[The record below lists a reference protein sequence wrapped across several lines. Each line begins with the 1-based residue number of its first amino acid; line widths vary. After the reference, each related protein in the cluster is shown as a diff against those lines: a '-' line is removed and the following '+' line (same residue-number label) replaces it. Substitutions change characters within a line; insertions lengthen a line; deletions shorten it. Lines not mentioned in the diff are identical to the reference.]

1 MSASAVLMAALAFVS
16 VGLWTLRVAF
26 AARGR
31 KLAGAAVAAVEAVVF
46 ALVFSRLVADL
57 GSWDRIVGYALGVA
71 VGTAAGLVVNER
83 TSKGGVVVEAVAPGD
98 GEALRAA
105 LHAHG
110 WPATAI
116 PAAGLRGPATLVFV
130 AVPATRKDDV
140 VELITS
146 TTPDAFWAVRTATAY
161 HGLPAPKRDAQ
172 RRDAAGEDLVAAV
185 R

>member
-1 MSASAVLMAALAFVS
+1 M
-16 VGLWTLRVAF
+16 
-26 AARGR
+26 
-31 KLAGAAVAAVEAVVF
+31 AGAAVAAVEAVVF

-57 GSWDRIVGYALGVA
+57 GSWDRIVGYALVVA
-71 VGTAAGLVVNER
+71 VGTAAGLLVNER
-83 TSKGGVVVEAVAPGD
+83 TSQGGVVVEAVVPGD

-105 LHAHG
+105 LHVHG

-146 TTPDAFWAVRTATAY
+146 TDPDAFWAVRTATAF
-161 HGLPAPKRDAQ
+161 HGLPAPKRDPH
-172 RRDAAGEDLVAAV
+172 RRDATGEDLVAALG
-185 R
+185 

>member
-16 VGLWTLRVAF
+16 VALWTLRVAF

-31 KLAGAAVAAVEAVVF
+31 KLACAAVAAVEAVVF

-57 GSWDRIVGYALGVA
+57 GSWDRIAGYALGVA
-71 VGTAAGLVVNER
+71 VGTAAGLLVNER
-83 TSKGGVVVEAVAPGD
+83 TSQGGVVVEAVVPGD

-130 AVPATRKDDV
+130 AVPATRKEHV

-146 TTPDAFWAVRTATAY
+146 TDPDAFWAVRTATAY
-161 HGLPAPKRDAQ
+161 HGLPAPKRDTD
-172 RRDAAGEDLVAAV
+172 RRSVAGEELASIG
-185 R
+185 